1 MNKTL
6 EKYIEQNYQS
16 LLLVAKKYTKNDDWA
31 SELLH
36 EVIIQLYNKK
46 QSNTILETEKNI
58 KYYIVRCLMVNWCY
72 PSSPFFRK
80 YKMNELNTVELN
92 EVINT
97 VTDECEMDSHK
108 LLDIIEIEWA
118 EMNWFNKIIFEKYLV
133 LGSMKK
139 VSKDTKIPIASI
151 GRYIKDTKNII
162 KEKTLIR
169 YNNE

>member
-1 MNKTL
+1 MNKQL
-6 EKYIEQNYQS
+6 ELYISQHYYD
-16 LLLVAKKYTKNDDWA
+16 LLKVAKKYTKNDDWA

-46 QSNTILETEKNI
+46 EWNTILDNNKNI

-80 YKMNELNTVELN
+80 YKMNELNTVQIN
-92 EVINT
+92 EVIDM
-97 VTDECEMDSHK
+97 VKEDCDIDSHK

-118 EMNWFNKIIFEKYLV
+118 EINWFNKIIFEKYLI

-139 VSKDTKIPIASI
+139 VAIDTTISIASI
-151 GRYIKDTKNII
+151 GRYIKDTKETI
-162 KEKTLIR
+162 KTKTLIKF
-169 YNNE
+169 NNE

>member
-80 YKMNELNTVELN
+80 YKMNELNTIELN

-139 VSKDTKIPIASI
+139 VSKDTTIPIASI

>member
-1 MNKTL
+1 MNKEIEL
-6 EKYIEQNYQS
+6 YITKNYYD
-16 LLLVAKKYTKNDDWA
+16 LLNVAKKYTKNDDWA
-31 SELLH
+31 YELLH
-36 EVIIQLYNKK
+36 EVVLQLYNKK
-46 QSNTILETEKNI
+46 EWSTKLESDKNI
-58 KYYIVRCLMVNWCY
+58 RYYIVRCLMVNWCY

-80 YKMNELNTVELN
+80 FKMNELNTIELN

-97 VTDECEMDSHK
+97 VTDECELDSHK

-139 VSKDTKIPIASI
+139 VSKDTTIPIASI
-151 GRYIKDTKNII
+151 GRYIKDTKEII

>member
-139 VSKDTKIPIASI
+139 VSKDTTIPIASI

>member
-16 LLLVAKKYTKNDDWA
+16 LLLVAKKYTKNYDWA

-80 YKMNELNTVELN
+80 YKMNELNTIELN

-139 VSKDTKIPIASI
+139 VSKDTTIPIASI